1 MHRIISISLF
11 LILQS
16 WIAVGQNT
24 GKPTLL
30 GRWEVLQ
37 YSEQGLPVDKKKPAL
52 PQALDVYRH
61 VQKERA
67 RVWYGYDYEAT
78 DEYSKRRAR
87 EFERWEMRD
96 STKEVN
102 RIADAIATPYFAVFF
117 ADSTLSL
124 YNKDAET
131 GLISFPESRQY
142 IFSPATMSM
151 DIYPPGYQAVEKSN
165 WVDKWDVQV
174 LFLSETRM
182 TLFLPQEAEI
192 VELMKTEFKLP

>member
-1 MHRIISISLF
+1 MKNRKGNRNEYCSQPAAPNAL
-11 LILQS
+11 
-16 WIAVGQNT
+16 V
-24 GKPTLL
+24 
-30 GRWEVLQ
+30 GRWEVVQ
-37 YSEQGLPVDKKKPAL
+37 YAEQGLQVDKQKTAL

-67 RVWYGYDYEAT
+67 RTWYGYDYESA

-96 STKEVN
+96 STKEVH
-102 RIADAIATPYFAVFF
+102 RIADAIETPYFAVFF

-124 YNKDAET
+124 YNKEAGT
-131 GLISFPESRQY
+131 GLISFPESRHY
-142 IFSPATMSM
+142 VFSPANNSL
-151 DIYPPGYQAVEKSN
+151 DIYPPGYQPVSGAT

-182 TLFLPQEAEI
+182 TLFLPQDAEI
-192 VELMKTEFKLP
+192 VELVKTEFKLP